1 MLRKQW
7 KDLSDGQRWGIVL
20 SAAVQLAML
29 ATALLDIYRRPAEE
43 IRGSK
48 PVWAVVSFVNFVGPI
63 AYLLFGRR
71 RPGT

>member
-1 MLRKQW
+1 MARKQW
-7 KDLSDGQRWGIVL
+7 KDLSAGQRWGVVL
-20 SAAVQLAML
+20 AAAVQLALL

-63 AYLLFGRR
+63 VYFLFGRR
-71 RPGT
+71 RHGT